1 MVECP
6 KDVCAST
13 RRYFFF
19 SDILKKA
26 FEKAASKTSGPKIRL
41 ESSISMATFLPC
53 ALYRTALQTLT
64 ELRMDILGGKLYM
77 HMYVMFFY
85 LLCSLFRSHTHA
97 QACTYT
103 LVSTCMQLE
112 TFCELY
118 LQTRNGIQF

>member
-1 MVECP
+1 MSVQAP
-6 KDVCAST
+6 GDI
-13 RRYFFF
+13 FFF

-85 LLCSLFRSHTHA
+85 PVVFSLSLTHTCTGMHMHTCKYLHA
-97 QACTYT
+97 TGDI
-103 LVSTCMQLE
+103 L
-112 TFCELY
+112 
-118 LQTRNGIQF
+118 

>member
-1 MVECP
+1 MSVQAP
-6 KDVCAST
+6 GDI
-13 RRYFFF
+13 FFF